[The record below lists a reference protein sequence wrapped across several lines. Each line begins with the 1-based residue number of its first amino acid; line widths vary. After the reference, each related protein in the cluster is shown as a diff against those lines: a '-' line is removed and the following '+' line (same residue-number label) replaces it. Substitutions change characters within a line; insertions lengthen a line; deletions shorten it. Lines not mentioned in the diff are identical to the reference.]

1 MNNKKITIVSG
12 GDEIRLRSYVNHKIF
27 SLEHG
32 FDYRLEIGLG
42 GKIESKFDYKFN
54 CILNSL
60 GGTDWLIWVDDD
72 VYFTDFVSENI
83 EMLINGAEIEGNQI
97 ILAEGPLEPNGFW
110 SKINTGVMII
120 RNSDVALGI
129 LEKAKS
135 TPLEEVKAGWS
146 DANDGLY
153 TNGDQ
158 DQLWHVIRED
168 GLVDSGVV
176 RIVGHSLLN
185 SRGHYYK
192 SSLSD
197 NFAMHFCGYPDKE
210 LGVSIFAKNWEIGQ
224 EIVPRELLDKYG
236 VSVRSP
242 LGGMKLVY
250 RREKQKRIS
259 AVKYYLRPYKN
270 KFYNYLESRSG

>member
-60 GGTDWLIWVDDD
+60 GGTDWLVWVDDD
-72 VYFTDFVSENI
+72 VYFTDFASENI
-83 EMLINGAEIEGNQI
+83 EMLINDAEIEGNQI
-97 ILAEGPLEPNGFW
+97 IIAEGPLEPNGFW

-120 RNSDVALGI
+120 RNSDAALGI

-135 TPLEEVKAGWS
+135 TPLKEVKVAWS

-176 RIVGHSLLN
+176 RIVEHSLLN

-210 LGVSIFAKNWEIGQ
+210 LGVSIFAKKWGIGQ
-224 EIVPRELLDKYG
+224 EIVPRDLLDKYG

-242 LGGMKLVY
+242 LRGVKLVF

-270 KFYNYLESRSG
+270 KFYNYLESRGG